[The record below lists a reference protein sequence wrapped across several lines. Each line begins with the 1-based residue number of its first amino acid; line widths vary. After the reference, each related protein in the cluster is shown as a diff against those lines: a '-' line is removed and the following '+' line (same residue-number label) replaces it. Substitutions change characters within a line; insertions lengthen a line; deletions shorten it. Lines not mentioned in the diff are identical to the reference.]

1 MDRFKNILHYLKEQ
15 DLTRTLKSIEYD
27 MDGYCCFKGQKMLN
41 LSSNDY
47 LGLATNIELQ
57 KEFMN
62 HMVSNPHWLSFGS
75 GSSRLLTG
83 NTNLYEETEASI
95 KNWYKSESGLFF
107 NSGYHANTGILPALC
122 EKTDLI
128 LSDKLCHASIIDGIR
143 LSNADHVRYRHADY
157 EHLETI
163 LEKRRHQYDKVFI
176 VSESIFSMDGDA
188 INLKRLINLKEKYN
202 AILYI
207 DEAHGVGA
215 LGKTGLGLCEEQ
227 GVVNGIDIIIG
238 TMGKAMA
245 SVGAFAIL
253 NNTLGQ
259 VLINKART
267 LIFTTA
273 LPSVNMAWSK
283 FIIDKMPDFF
293 AYRQQLKS
301 LSTQC
306 NQNINDL
313 GFNVSHSYI
322 IPIIVGEN
330 KIAVTLAEHLQA
342 KGYLVFPIRPPTVPK
357 GTARLRISLTANLK
371 PHLLKQFIDE
381 IKSYLVHKHHL
392 S

>member
-1 MDRFKNILHYLKEQ
+1 MKRFENTLHQLEQ
-15 DLTRTLKSIEYD
+15 QELTRTLKSIEND
-27 MDGYCCFKGQKMLN
+27 TNGYCYFNGKKMLN

-47 LGLATNIELQ
+47 LGLASNIELQ

-62 HMVSNPHWLSFGS
+62 QMVANPHWLSFGS

-83 NTNLYEETEASI
+83 NTNLYEETEASL
-95 KNWYKSESGLFF
+95 KKWYKSESALFF
-107 NSGYHANTGILPALC
+107 NSGYHANTGILPALS

-176 VSESIFSMDGDA
+176 VSESVFSMDGDA
-188 INLKRLINLKEKYN
+188 VNLKQLITLKDKFN

-215 LGKTGLGLCEEQ
+215 LGKNGLGLCEEQ
-227 GVVNGIDIIIG
+227 SVVNSIDIIIG

-253 NNTLGQ
+253 NQTLGQ

-283 FIIDKMPDFF
+283 FIIDKMPDFSI
-293 AYRQQLKS
+293 YREQLKS
-301 LSTQC
+301 LATQC

-313 GFNVSHSYI
+313 GFSVSQSYI

-330 KIAVTLAEHLQA
+330 KIAVTLAKHLQA
-342 KGYLVFPIRPPTVPK
+342 KGFLVFPIRPPTVPK
-357 GTARLRISLTANLK
+357 GTARLRISLTANLN
-371 PHLLKQFIDE
+371 PHLLKQFVDE
-381 IKSYLVHKHHL
+381 VKSYIVQEHH
-392 S
+392 

>member
-1 MDRFKNILHYLKEQ
+1 MERFKNIINQLEQQ
-15 DLTRTLKSIEYD
+15 DLKRSLKSIENNT
-27 MDGYCCFKGQKMLN
+27 DGYCYYNGQRMLN

-83 NTNLYEETEASI
+83 NTNLYDETEASLQ
-95 KNWYKSESGLFF
+95 NWYKSESAIFF
-107 NSGYHANTGILPALC
+107 NSGYHANMGILPALS

-157 EHLETI
+157 EHLESI
-163 LEKRRHQYDKVFI
+163 LKKRRHQYDKVFI
-176 VSESIFSMDGDA
+176 VSESVFSMDGDA
-188 INLKRLINLKEKYN
+188 VDLQQLVTLKEKYN
-202 AILYI
+202 AILYV

-227 GVVNGIDIIIG
+227 NVVNKIDIIIG

-253 NNTLGQ
+253 NQTLGQ

-273 LPSVNMAWSK
+273 LPSINMAWSK
-283 FIIDKMPDFF
+283 FIIDKMPAFSI
-293 AYRQQLKS
+293 YREHLKN
-301 LSTQC
+301 LSAQC
-306 NQNINDL
+306 NQNINNL
-313 GFNVSHSYI
+313 GFNVSQSYI
-322 IPIIVGEN
+322 IPIVVGEN
-330 KIAVTLAEHLQA
+330 KIAVTLAEHLQS
-342 KGYLVFPIRPPTVPK
+342 KGYLVFPIRPPTVPQ
-357 GTARLRISLTANLK
+357 GTARLRISLTANLN
-371 PHLLKQFIDE
+371 PHLLNPFIHE
-381 IKSYLVHKHHL
+381 VKSYLVQELHL